1 MRGDGQEKRRNTTL
15 KEENLP
21 GLCCHGQSGD
31 ARRRTASRPGPVQPW
46 GKNKKNLARASHALF
61 GLGILE
67 GPICFVQPF
76 KGKTEGISN
85 RNGGKTTDARAY
97 FVSRPHP
104 QVYIETLHI
113 RRRTGVMR
121 RWRGGN
127 PPKRER
133 QKKVRLTDGLGALL
147 VRVCMGLL
155 LVSDRLGKGIKKS

>member
-1 MRGDGQEKRRNTTL
+1 MARAEMHAGAQPVVQGPS
-15 KEENLP
+15 NL
-21 GLCCHGQSGD
+21 GG
-31 ARRRTASRPGPVQPW
+31 RI
-46 GKNKKNLARASHALF
+46 KKNLARASHALF

-133 QKKVRLTDGLGALL
+133 QKKFG
-147 VRVCMGLL
+147 
-155 LVSDRLGKGIKKS
+155 